1 MGLVTVS
8 AYSRDVRICVS
19 PNPGT
24 SGSTGPRSQKC
35 TFKDSKSTVPERL
48 TGVDERG
55 QMIGEP
61 TSDRV
66 ESTSDRECARLIGE
80 GRRQLATR
88 THAIR

>member
-1 MGLVTVS
+1 MCQSQPWDLGL
-8 AYSRDVRICVS
+8 Y
-19 PNPGT
+19 
-24 SGSTGPRSQKC
+24 RSQNQKC

-48 TGVDERG
+48 TGGDERG